1 MIYRIVILSVY
12 LLLLSCESRN
22 TSDKIFKINKL
33 SQTQFI
39 NKGFALIYD
48 EKLYKE
54 KKINKKMNEKDL
66 LIFQRNLKKNTRV
79 IVTNIKKKKSIIA
92 KVGLNSKYPYFYNS
106 VITSRIS
113 DMLDLDINDPYV
125 EIKSIDSNSL
135 FVAKSAKTFEEEK
148 SVANKVPVEKI
159 KIKDLSI
166 NKKTTIE
173 IDDINFN
180 YSIYLADFYFKSSSD
195 LMVSRIK
202 NKTSIKNINITKIN
216 NTQYRVT
223 IGSFHDLN
231 SLKNSFNEL
240 KILNFENIEIIK
252 N

>member
-1 MIYRIVILSVY
+1 
-12 LLLLSCESRN
+12 
-22 TSDKIFKINKL
+22 
-33 SQTQFI
+33 
-39 NKGFALIYD
+39 
-48 EKLYKE
+48 
-54 KKINKKMNEKDL
+54 
-66 LIFQRNLKKNTRV
+66 
-79 IVTNIKKKKSIIA
+79 
-92 KVGLNSKYPYFYNS
+92 
-106 VITSRIS
+106 
-113 DMLDLDINDPYV
+113 MLDLDINDPYV

>member
-79 IVTNIKKKKSIIA
+79 IVTNIKKKK
-92 KVGLNSKYPYFYNS
+92 
-106 VITSRIS
+106 
-113 DMLDLDINDPYV
+113 
-125 EIKSIDSNSL
+125 
-135 FVAKSAKTFEEEK
+135 
-148 SVANKVPVEKI
+148 
-159 KIKDLSI
+159 
-166 NKKTTIE
+166 
-173 IDDINFN
+173 
-180 YSIYLADFYFKSSSD
+180 
-195 LMVSRIK
+195 
-202 NKTSIKNINITKIN
+202 IN
-216 NTQYRVT
+216 NR
-223 IGSFHDLN
+223 
-231 SLKNSFNEL
+231 
-240 KILNFENIEIIK
+240 
-252 N
+252 

>member
-79 IVTNIKKKKSIIA
+79 IVTNIKKK
-92 KVGLNSKYPYFYNS
+92 N
-106 VITSRIS
+106 
-113 DMLDLDINDPYV
+113 
-125 EIKSIDSNSL
+125 
-135 FVAKSAKTFEEEK
+135 
-148 SVANKVPVEKI
+148 
-159 KIKDLSI
+159 
-166 NKKTTIE
+166 
-173 IDDINFN
+173 
-180 YSIYLADFYFKSSSD
+180 
-195 LMVSRIK
+195 
-202 NKTSIKNINITKIN
+202 
-216 NTQYRVT
+216 Q
-223 IGSFHDLN
+223 
-231 SLKNSFNEL
+231 
-240 KILNFENIEIIK
+240 
-252 N
+252 